1 MNKTLKGLGFAV
13 LGLAVVTV
21 GLPVLVLVASFL
33 GMLIGAYVFPA
44 LIALALLRFLFW
56 DFPRALKE
64 RIVTGEWPIG
74 MSKEESA
81 IWRAERI
88 QRDQK
93 QFAAYRSERIKD
105 LTRY

>member
-1 MNKTLKGLGFAV
+1 MKRTLRGLGFAV

-56 DFPRALKE
+56 DFPRALKY
-64 RIVTGEWPIG
+64 RTVTGEWP
-74 MSKEESA
+74 SVQT
-81 IWRAERI
+81 
-88 QRDQK
+88 QRREGAAMVRDFK
-93 QFAAYRSERIKD
+93 QYINETKPWD
-105 LTRY
+105 

>member
-1 MNKTLKGLGFAV
+1 MTKTLKGLGFVV

-21 GLPVLVLVASFL
+21 GLPALVLGLSFL

-93 QFAAYRSERIKD
+93 QFAAYRNERIKD